1 MTTRSLS
8 AYLRRALLCLCL
20 GLSLAVVTLPARAD
34 DPPKF
39 SAPEV
44 NDFVKKFSGLM
55 DEYIKAMKAK
65 DEAKM
70 KELDAKGK
78 DLETASATVESK
90 LKPEEAEAFAKFMAA
105 QAQRMMDAAQE
116 AAK

>member
-1 MTTRSLS
+1 MTTRSLT
-8 AYLRRALLCLCL
+8 ACFHRALLCLCL
-20 GLSLAVVTLPARAD
+20 GISLAVYTLPARAD

-55 DEYIKAMKAK
+55 DDYIKAMKSK

-70 KELDAKGK
+70 KELDAKSK

-90 LKPEEAEAFAKFMAA
+90 LKPEEADAFAKFMAA

-116 AAK
+116 VMK